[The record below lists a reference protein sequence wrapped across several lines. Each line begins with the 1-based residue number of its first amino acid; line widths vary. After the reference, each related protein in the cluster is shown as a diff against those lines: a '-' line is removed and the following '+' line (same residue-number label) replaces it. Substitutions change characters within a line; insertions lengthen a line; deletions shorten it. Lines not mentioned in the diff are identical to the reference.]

1 MPGRS
6 VIVRIRFVALLAVP
20 AIIATLLMPSTSA
33 SASPLPAVQGQAVG
47 QDSDEPTPTLLAK
60 PKKNKK
66 KWQAKGG
73 ARFNNPMIEKQRF
86 VIERHIIQAIRNSPK
101 GSKITISAYSLD
113 RGVFA
118 RELIAAYRRGVKVQV
133 LLNDHQV
140 SGAQVA
146 IQRVIGAK
154 TKKKSFLRRC
164 VSGCRADQNEFNNL
178 HSKFYL
184 FSQTGK
190 SRHVVMLGSQ
200 NMTLNA
206 VRWQWNDLFT
216 IPDNEVLYDEF
227 QALFNDM
234 RPDWKKRRATYEFCD
249 KAGRECPLGD
259 LERYHTTVFPRFT
272 TQKRDVIMHVL
283 NNIQC
288 RYVDPET
295 GKERRTV
302 LRLSMHTM
310 RGSRGNYPADK
321 LRSLYALGCDL
332 KVNYGLMG
340 FHTKEHLGAP
350 TPRGRVPLRS
360 TGFSLTEDSIETGLP
375 ENIERY
381 THHKYFV
388 LRGSYK
394 GNPQSNMVWTGSTNW
409 ASLGTP
415 QDEILFSMHGAKRVN
430 SYLANF
436 DVMWRKPFSRDAY
449 TTTYESWRPVNGS
462 LVGVNPTITVEP
474 DGLRAAGRTWE
485 ND

>member
-154 TKKKSFLRRC
+154 AKKKSFLRRC

-310 RGSRGNYPADK
+310 RGSRGNYLADK

-340 FHTKEHLGAP
+340 FHTKEHIGAP

-360 TGFSLTEDSIETGLP
+360 TGFSRPAGEHRALHP
-375 ENIERY
+375 
-381 THHKYFV
+381 
-388 LRGSYK
+388 
-394 GNPQSNMVWTGSTNW
+394 PQV
-409 ASLGTP
+409 
-415 QDEILFSMHGAKRVN
+415 
-430 SYLANF
+430 
-436 DVMWRKPFSRDAY
+436 
-449 TTTYESWRPVNGS
+449 
-462 LVGVNPTITVEP
+462 
-474 DGLRAAGRTWE
+474 LRAARLLQGQPAVEHGVDRLDELGQPRHPAGRDSLLDAWGQAGQLLLGELRRHVAQAVLAGRLHHDVRIVATGEWLVGGRE
-485 ND
+485 PDHHGGTRRPTRCGSDLGERLRR